1 MKIDVGLT
9 MKRMLS
15 VAIVVVLLSAL
26 GGCAHETEFRGPTGE
41 GPVAPDGSI
50 MIQSFYYAGNIYIP
64 AGGKIYT
71 SQIPLTKALIGE
83 VASVDN
89 SDWPDEELE
98 GTNLKK
104 GMEVYKST
112 ETDGIMY
119 VRIKKNEWYQF
130 VKYVPEDATDIQSDV
145 GLLANAS
152 PETSAMM
159 VYYYDGSQTTV
170 KMSFDLEKNKA
181 IIEEI
186 NALGINQISPEKISE
201 MKPPVY
207 GIDISDKSGMRIW
220 LTYSDGKWLS
230 KDGSMYAGEYD
241 LATVFE
247 GAPEDNMTCIPGGSG
262 MLNAALLGKYDI
274 GYYALGEEIS
284 DSTGEIS
291 MEVLSI
297 SDNLVKL
304 QLKNESKEEYL
315 YGLPFTLEKEIDGRW
330 YRLPVALSNWGF
342 TLAASVLEPGGCA
355 ETYAD
360 LTMYGDLEA
369 GKYRIVKEELAAEFE
384 IR

>member
-1 MKIDVGLT
+1 MKVDVGLT

-15 VAIVVVLLSAL
+15 VAIVVVLLSVL
-26 GGCAHETEFRGPTGE
+26 GGCAHETDDISKETLSETLDSKEALYESLENDTEFRGPTGE

-181 IIEEI
+181 VIEEI

-207 GIDISDKSGMRIW
+207 GIEISDKSGMRIW
-220 LTYSDGKWLS
+220 LTYSDGK
-230 KDGSMYAGEYD
+230 
-241 LATVFE
+241 
-247 GAPEDNMTCIPGGSG
+247 
-262 MLNAALLGKYDI
+262 
-274 GYYALGEEIS
+274 
-284 DSTGEIS
+284 
-291 MEVLSI
+291 
-297 SDNLVKL
+297 
-304 QLKNESKEEYL
+304 
-315 YGLPFTLEKEIDGRW
+315 
-330 YRLPVALSNWGF
+330 
-342 TLAASVLEPGGCA
+342 
-355 ETYAD
+355 
-360 LTMYGDLEA
+360 
-369 GKYRIVKEELAAEFE
+369 
-384 IR
+384 

>member
-1 MKIDVGLT
+1 
-9 MKRMLS
+9 
-15 VAIVVVLLSAL
+15 
-26 GGCAHETEFRGPTGE
+26 
-41 GPVAPDGSI
+41 
-50 MIQSFYYAGNIYIP
+50 
-64 AGGKIYT
+64 
-71 SQIPLTKALIGE
+71 
-83 VASVDN
+83 
-89 SDWPDEELE
+89 
-98 GTNLKK
+98 
-104 GMEVYKST
+104 
-112 ETDGIMY
+112 
-119 VRIKKNEWYQF
+119 
-130 VKYVPEDATDIQSDV
+130 
-145 GLLANAS
+145 
-152 PETSAMM
+152 
-159 VYYYDGSQTTV
+159 
-170 KMSFDLEKNKA
+170 
-181 IIEEI
+181 
-186 NALGINQISPEKISE
+186 
-201 MKPPVY
+201 
-207 GIDISDKSGMRIW
+207 
-220 LTYSDGKWLS
+220 
-230 KDGSMYAGEYD
+230 MYAGEYD

-247 GAPEDNMTCIPGGSG
+247 GVPEDNMTCIPRGSG

-297 SDNLVKL
+297 ADKLVKL